1 MNGYTKLSHD
11 FAVLAENL
19 GRIERDRQE
28 RQRRIAEQR
37 QLAAAESLQQRRKSL
52 MQTAFWWVSP
62 ASWAVVF
69 VAGFFVTEW
78 ILDRLDLVLTSMGL

>member
-11 FAVLAENL
+11 FAALAENL
-19 GRIERDRQE
+19 SRIEHDRQE

-37 QLAAAESLQQRRKSL
+37 QQAAAESFHLRRRSL
-52 MQTAFWWVSP
+52 IQKALWWVSP

-69 VAGFFVTEW
+69 VGGFFVTDW
-78 ILDRLDLVLTSMGL
+78 ILDRLDFILTSMGL

>member
-11 FAVLAENL
+11 FAALAENL

-52 MQTAFWWVSP
+52 VQKALWWVSP

-69 VAGFFVTEW
+69 VAGFFVTDW
-78 ILDRLDLVLTSMGL
+78 VLDRLDFFLTAIGL

>member
-11 FAVLAENL
+11 FAALAENL

-37 QLAAAESLQQRRKSL
+37 QLAAAESLQLRRKSL
-52 MQTAFWWVSP
+52 VQWWVSP

-69 VAGFFVTEW
+69 VAGFFVTDW
-78 ILDRLDLVLTSMGL
+78 VLDRLDFFLTAIGL